1 MGDFGSGLGAIIG
14 AQEAKG
20 DLSAGLNS
28 VNGISTGFQG
38 NTQPYNTFGQSFL
51 PTAAAGV
58 GSVAGAA
65 GTQSYEDFMKNY
77 TTSPG
82 AQYTM
87 GQADEAQNNSAAAK
101 GQLLSGS
108 NERALSTINQ
118 GIAATGA
125 NQAYG
130 SYLQGNQQN
139 FGQLETSLGNMFSAI
154 GVGQTATGQQAGVDT
169 AQIGAT
175 SQLAQ
180 AQAKNDEAKGSGFG
194 SMFSGI
200 GAMGPFNAKF

>member
-1 MGDFGSGLGAIIG
+1 MGDFGSGLGTVIG
-14 AQEAKG
+14 GAMGAE
-20 DLSAGLNS
+20 DLSKGQNA
-28 VNGISTGFQG
+28 VNGVSTGFQS
-38 NTQPYNTFGQSFL
+38 NTQPYNSFGQSFL

-65 GTQSYEDFMKNY
+65 GTQSYEDFLKNY
-77 TTSPG
+77 QTSPG

-130 SYLQGNQQN
+130 SYLAGNQQN

-175 SQLAQ
+175 SQIAQ
-180 AQAKNDEAKGSGFG
+180 AQAKNDQSKGSGFG
-194 SMFSGI
+194 SMFSGL
-200 GAMGPFNAKF
+200 GAMATGF